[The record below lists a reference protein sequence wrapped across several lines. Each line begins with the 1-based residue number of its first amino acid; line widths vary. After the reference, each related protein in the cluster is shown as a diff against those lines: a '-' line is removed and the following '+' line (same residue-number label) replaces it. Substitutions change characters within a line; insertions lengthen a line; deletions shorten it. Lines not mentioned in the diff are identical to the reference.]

1 MDGLRTTMIGA
12 AVILPLF
19 GFSHAVADTFT
30 ISDDVTLTDLV
41 QTGRLTRNGVA
52 SVAGTL
58 KPFPGINDLLPHHY
72 DAYTFVNTT
81 GSLQTVAVTLEMTDL
96 ADFSAT
102 YFSSFNPA
110 DISMNYLADA
120 GVTALTSSYSFNIDP
135 GASFVVTVNGV
146 TAGAPGAPYT
156 LTVQIGAAAV
166 PGPIA
171 GAGLPGLILASGG
184 LLGWWRRRQKIA

>member
-1 MDGLRTTMIGA
+1 MD
-12 AVILPLF
+12 
-19 GFSHAVADTFT
+19 FS
-30 ISDDVTLTDLV
+30 S
-41 QTGRLTRNGVA
+41 
-52 SVAGTL
+52 
-58 KPFPGINDLLPHHY
+58 HHY

-110 DISMNYLADA
+110 NIAMNYLADA

-135 GASFVVTVNGV
+135 KASFVVTANRI

-166 PGPIA
+166 PGPIV
-171 GAGLPGLILASGG
+171 GAGLLA
-184 LLGWWRRRQKIA
+184 

>member
-1 MDGLRTTMIGA
+1 MEASAARPEPKMAALLARTFCYQGIAKRGVDMKNDLRTTMIGA

-30 ISDDVTLTDLV
+30 ISDDVTLTDPV

-58 KPFPGINDLLPHHY
+58 KPFPGINDFLPHHF

-81 GSLQTVAVTLEMTDL
+81 GSLQTVAVTLETTDL

-102 YFSSFNPA
+102 YAFSFDPA
-110 DISMNYLADA
+110 NIAINYLADA
-120 GVTALTSSYSFNIDP
+120 GGMP
-135 GASFVVTVNGV
+135 
-146 TAGAPGAPYT
+146 
-156 LTVQIGAAAV
+156 QI
-166 PGPIA
+166 
-171 GAGLPGLILASGG
+171 
-184 LLGWWRRRQKIA
+184 LLK

>member
-1 MDGLRTTMIGA
+1 MK
-12 AVILPLF
+12 
-19 GFSHAVADTFT
+19 
-30 ISDDVTLTDLV
+30 
-41 QTGRLTRNGVA
+41 
-52 SVAGTL
+52 SVA
-58 KPFPGINDLLPHHY
+58 NSHHY

-102 YFSSFNPA
+102 YSNGFNPA
-110 DISMNYLADA
+110 NIATNYLADA

-135 GASFVVTVNGV
+135 GATFVVTVNGI
-146 TAGAPGAPYT
+146 TTGAPGAPYT
-156 LTVQIGAAAV
+156 LTVQIGAAV

-184 LLGWWRRRQKIA
+184 LVAWWRRRQKFSRASVRH